1 MQLKEFDIILD
12 ISTKDV
18 KYKDAF
24 SGKVINE
31 IIVIKDDYNSTRL
44 NIHLESGG
52 KSYEIGTNNAEIVF
66 AKHDKTIIVMDN
78 TSEGFSIEDNIIKA
92 ILSTNIT
99 SIPGRQVKGE
109 VIVRGVNG
117 EILTSNA
124 NFYFRVQKGL
134 LTDEVIK
141 STNEIPLLNKLIK
154 QVNDLDILLA
164 QNESD
169 RELVFSQK
177 LLEINNTYNELLSK
191 IETLDIKIND
201 VNDLITSVNQTL
213 TDMIN
218 SYNIKIAEVDNTKES
233 LITTI
238 NNKINQINQLISDIE
253 LAEQER
259 DKYKIYVGDIEP
271 TTYMFWYD
279 PTDN

>member
-18 KYKDAF
+18 KYKDTA

-31 IIVIKDDYNSTRL
+31 IIVIKDDYNSTKL
-44 NIHLESGG
+44 NIHLETAG
-52 KSYEIGTNNAEIVF
+52 KSYEIGDNNAEIVF
-66 AKHDKTIIVMDN
+66 AKYDKTIIVMDN

-92 ILSTNIT
+92 TLSTNIT

-109 VIVRGVNG
+109 VIVRGANG

-124 NFYFRVQKGL
+124 NFYFRVRKGL

-141 STNEIPLLNKLIK
+141 SANEIPLLNKLIK
-154 QVNDLDILLA
+154 QVNDLDTLLA

-177 LLEINNTYNELLSK
+177 LTEINNTYNELLSK
-191 IETLDIKIND
+191 IETLDIKISD
-201 VNDLITSVNQTL
+201 VNDLIASVNQTL

-218 SYNIKIAEVDNTKES
+218 SYNAKITEVNSTKDS
-233 LITTI
+233 LVTSI
-238 NNKINQINQLISDIE
+238 NYKIDEVNQLISDVE
-253 LAEQER
+253 LAEQLREQ
-259 DKYKIYVGDIEP
+259 YKIHVSDVQP
-271 TTYMFWYD
+271 TAYMFWYD